1 MILVPDRSGQ
11 RELPLAR
18 KDFSFEELNMRA
30 GADKIT
36 FAFRP
41 ASSR

>member
-1 MILVPDRSGQ
+1 MILVRDRSGQ
-11 RELPLAR
+11 LELPLAR
-18 KDFSFEELNMRA
+18 KDFSFKELNMRA
-30 GADKIT
+30 GTNKIT